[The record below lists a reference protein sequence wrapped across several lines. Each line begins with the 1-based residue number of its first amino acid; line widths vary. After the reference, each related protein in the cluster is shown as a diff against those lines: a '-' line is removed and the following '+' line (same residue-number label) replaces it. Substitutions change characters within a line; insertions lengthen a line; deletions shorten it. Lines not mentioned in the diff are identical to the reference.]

1 MGVYVDPVD
10 LKQHFRQGAGVD
22 ESTIEEIMREQETY
36 VQGRLRLDALPP
48 NHDVLKSVIRDL
60 TISKCIY
67 QLTSINVD
75 QLSKADQL
83 ERSALRRLRE
93 LEDEGSLKPRDKT
106 NVSREV
112 YSPYPKFFTPG
123 DFGFG

>member
-1 MGVYVDPVD
+1 MGIYVDPID

-22 ESTIEEIMREQETY
+22 EDTIAEIMQEQESY

-48 NHDVLKSVIRDL
+48 NHDVLKSIIRDL
-60 TISKCIY
+60 TISKAIY

-75 QLSKADQL
+75 QLSKANDL

-93 LEDEGSLKPRDKT
+93 LESEGSLKPRNIS
-106 NVSREV
+106 NVDREV
-112 YSPYPKFFTPG
+112 YSPYAPLFTPR
-123 DFGFG
+123 DFGIG